1 MQEELKGKQAIAI
14 MICIHDSDDSHL
26 GEPSLVCEM
35 MTRTMELGKQH
46 LALQYR
52 EAKKQP
58 YQ

>member
-1 MQEELKGKQAIAI
+1 MQEEPKGKQAIA
-14 MICIHDSDDSHL
+14 ICIHDSDDSHL

-46 LALQYR
+46 LALQYG

-58 YQ
+58 Y

>member
-14 MICIHDSDDSHL
+14 CIHDSDDSA
-26 GEPSLVCEM
+26 SSSVCEM
-35 MTRTMELGKQH
+35 MTRTMELGNQH
-46 LALQYR
+46 LALQYG